1 MHSELRP
8 GRRDDFDEGCRV
20 VYWLWEAVSFL
31 ALLERRVMG
40 RKGTKRK
47 CFYLVMKY
55 YLLTIYQ
62 VIIYY

>member
-1 MHSELRP
+1 MP

-40 RKGTKRK
+40 GGKGTKRK
-47 CFYLVMKY
+47 YFYLVMKY
-55 YLLTIYQ
+55 YLLTRY
-62 VIIYY
+62 